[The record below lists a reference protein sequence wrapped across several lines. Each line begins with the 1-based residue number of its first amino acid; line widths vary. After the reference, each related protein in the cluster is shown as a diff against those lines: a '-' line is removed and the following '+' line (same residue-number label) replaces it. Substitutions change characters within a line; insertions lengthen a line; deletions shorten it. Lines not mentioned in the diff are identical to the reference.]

1 MVAVALALAACTD
14 GGDPL
19 GFVAG
24 PPDPGQEESR
34 ERAAASGAGGSMAG
48 TSVCAAGS
56 AVADAANNT
65 ELVADC
71 DVLLSVRDSLRGTG
85 SLNWDANTA
94 IGEWNGVTVLGG
106 RVTGLSLRERG
117 LTGVIPAGL
126 GALGGLTNLDLRDN
140 QLTDPVP
147 ASLGNLSRLRSLV
160 LLGNG
165 LTDSI
170 PAELGDLG
178 ALRVL
183 DLSRN
188 ELAGPIPAEL
198 GDLARLTALR
208 LQGNALTGPI
218 PAELGDLSGLE
229 LLYLQENE
237 LTGAVP
243 AELGGLSRLAEL
255 RLGSNGLTGAVPPEL
270 GGLGELE
277 LLFLDHN
284 ALTGAVPAELGD
296 LGSLRT
302 LLLQNNRLTGSIPSE
317 LGDLDSLLLLAMAD
331 NRLTG
336 SIPPEL
342 GGLASLTQLLLQ
354 SNRLTGE
361 IPLELGDLEN
371 LTHLFLSSN
380 QLTGGIPGSLTRL
393 RSLSDVDLRDNLLGG
408 CVASA
413 LHRFKATINP
423 QSGGSVVPD
432 CRPRVDVYPTEG
444 LETVEGGDSD
454 FFWVLLEDSPSA
466 DVRIRLSSSDP
477 GEGVMHQKELLFT
490 PRDWYVR
497 RIVGVYGVDDDIR
510 DGPQEYTAVLDTL
523 ESTDP
528 RWRGTD
534 PADVRVTNLDNEP
547 EGVPRIN
554 AFEAYPH
561 TIPAGGETMLYWLVD
576 RAASIRIEPGV
587 GTVTEDSVPVR
598 PEATTTY
605 TLTAANFDG
614 ETMAEATV
622 TVVSDVAV
630 EAFRAVPDSVTRG
643 EEARLE
649 WEVEGAESVFIDGV
663 DVTDSTYL
671 AVAPEATT
679 TYGLAAVNALGD
691 SATAEATVTVVPPPS
706 IASFGADPDTVA
718 LGYAARLEWE
728 VEDAHSVFVDG
739 ADVTDST
746 YLAVTPTEATT
757 YELAAVNALGDSA
770 TAEVTV
776 TVVPPPAVDTFRAVP
791 DSVTR
796 GEGARLE
803 WAVEGADSVF
813 IDGADVTDST
823 ELAVAPEATT
833 TYTLIA
839 KNRVGGVTQTAT
851 AAATLTVVPP
861 ASVASF
867 EATPDSVT
875 RGDTARLEWA
885 VEGAESVFID
895 GADVTDSTY
904 LAVAPETTTTYTL
917 EAVNALGD
925 SATAE
930 VTVTVAPPASIAS
943 FGAEPDT
950 IMPGDTARLEWAV
963 EDADSVFIDGAD
975 VTDSTYLAVA
985 PEATTTYELAAVN
998 VLGDSV
1004 TAEVTVTVAVNSPPV
1019 AHVAITGCD
1028 AGNYNCTYDASG
1040 STDPDDNI
1048 ESYGWDM
1055 GDGTTLDGAAVEHGF
1070 AAPGRYTVTLTVT
1083 DSAGATGTKDTVQVV
1098 NLPPEADFTA
1108 SCEALACTFTSTST
1122 DDGGIETWAWDFGDD
1137 ESGAG
1142 AVASHTYA
1150 VGGSYDVTL
1159 TVTDG
1164 LGAEDDTTRTVVVV
1178 PSPVIDSFWAVPDT
1192 ITRGDTARLMWE
1204 IEGADSVFLDPG
1216 IGNVTDSTSL
1226 GVTPDTTT
1234 TYTLAATLA
1243 GETVTVEAEVTVV
1256 PRPEVSITASRTQIT
1271 LGDDV
1276 TLTWRARNTT
1286 RGTLLGAP
1294 FEGETSGD
1302 TTVTPGLG
1310 QTTYEITGR
1319 NAAGT
1324 TVTDEVRVTAT
1335 RPDPPDFWADPD
1347 IITRGDASTLRWTA
1361 HSSWTLS
1368 IDQGIGSL
1376 GAGSGSRPVRPTTTT
1391 TYTLTAT
1398 LAGETVTVEAEV
1410 TVVPRPEVSITASRT
1425 QITLGDDVTLTWRAR
1440 NTTRGTLLGAPFEG
1454 ETSGDTT
1461 VTPGLGQTTYEITG
1475 RNAAGTT
1482 VTDEVRVTATR
1493 PDPPDFWADPD
1504 IITRGDAST
1513 LRWTAHSSWT
1523 LSIDQ
1528 GIGSLGAGSGSR
1540 PVRPTTTT
1548 TYTLTAT
1555 LAGETVTVEAE
1566 VTVVPRPEVSITA
1579 SRTQITLGDD
1589 VTLTWRARNTTRGTL
1604 LGAPFEGE
1612 TSGDTTVTPG
1622 LGQTTYEITGRN
1634 AAGTTVTDEVR
1645 VTATRPDPPDFW
1657 ADPDIITRGDA
1668 STLRWTAHSSWTLSI
1683 DQGIGSLGAG
1693 SGSRPV
1699 RPTTTT
1705 TYTLAATLA
1714 GETVTVE
1721 AEVTVVPRPEVS
1733 ITASR
1738 TQITLGDDVTL
1749 TWRARNTTRGTLLG
1763 APFEGET
1770 SGDTTVTPGLGQTTY
1785 EITGRNA
1792 AGTTVTDEVR
1802 VTATRPDPPDFWAD
1816 PDIITRGDA
1825 STLRWTAH
1833 SSWTLSI
1840 DQGIGSLGAGSGSRP
1855 VRPTTTTTY
1864 TLTAT
1869 LAGET
1874 VTVEAEVTVVPRPE
1888 VSITASRTQI
1898 TLGDDVTLTWRAR
1911 NTTRGTL
1918 LGAPFEGETSGDTTV
1933 TPGLGQT
1940 TYEIT
1945 GRNAAGTT
1953 VTDEVRV
1960 DVVDDEP
1967 MASFDVYCN
1976 GLTCRFQST
1985 SKDDITAF
1993 GDLDHDWTFGDGN
2006 TGTGPS
2012 PTHTYSSRGSY
2023 MVTLTVTDESGQTDS
2038 ASESVSVSAPPVARF
2053 TAGCNQLD
2061 CVFDARDSS
2070 DDVGISEYFWTFG
2083 TETAS
2088 GELVSH
2094 EFDAS
2099 GTYSVTLRVTDTH
2112 GNVTYA
2118 SGSVTTGEGDQRSG
2132 NTPPSPDFT
2141 VNCDGLGCTFT
2152 STSTDDSGIV
2162 SWTWLTGDD
2171 AAAGTRAEHVHRY
2184 ASPGIYTV
2192 NLAVRDERGALGVM
2206 AYWVTVTEQ

>member
-1 MVAVALALAACTD
+1 M
-14 GGDPL
+14 
-19 GFVAG
+19 
-24 PPDPGQEESR
+24 
-34 ERAAASGAGGSMAG
+34 
-48 TSVCAAGS
+48 
-56 AVADAANNT
+56 
-65 ELVADC
+65 
-71 DVLLSVRDSLRGTG
+71 
-85 SLNWDANTA
+85 
-94 IGEWNGVTVLGG
+94 
-106 RVTGLSLRERG
+106 
-117 LTGVIPAGL
+117 
-126 GALGGLTNLDLRDN
+126 
-140 QLTDPVP
+140 
-147 ASLGNLSRLRSLV
+147 
-160 LLGNG
+160 GNG

-679 TYGLAAVNALGD
+679 TYGLAAVNALG
-691 SATAEATVTVVPPPS
+691 
-706 IASFGADPDTVA
+706 
-718 LGYAARLEWE
+718 YAARLEWEVEWE

-875 RGDTARLEWA
+875 RG
-885 VEGAESVFID
+885 EGARARVGGRGRGLGVHRRGRRDGQHVSGGGAGDDHDLHIGGGQRAGRQRDGRSDGDGGAARVDRVVRGGAGNDHAGRHGAARVGGRGRGVGVHRRGRRDGQHVPGGGAGGDDDLRAGGGERAGRQRDGRSDGDGGCQQSAGGARRDHRLRRGQLQLHVRRVGLDRPGRQHRVLWLGHGGRHDAGRRGGRTRLCRAGALHSDID
-895 GADVTDSTY
+895 GDRQRGRDGHEGHGAGREPAAGGRLHRVVRGAGLHVHEHVDRRRRHRD
-904 LAVAPETTTTYTL
+904 
-917 EAVNALGD
+917 LGVGLRGRRERLGLGRVPHLRGRRQLRGHPHGD
-925 SATAE
+925 RQ
-930 VTVTVAPPASIAS
+930 
-943 FGAEPDT
+943 
-950 IMPGDTARLEWAV
+950 PGG
-963 EDADSVFIDGAD
+963 DGR
-975 VTDSTYLAVA
+975 
-985 PEATTTYELAAVN
+985 
-998 VLGDSV
+998 
-1004 TAEVTVTVAVNSPPV
+1004 
-1019 AHVAITGCD
+1019 H
-1028 AGNYNCTYDASG
+1028 
-1040 STDPDDNI
+1040 DPDDR
-1048 ESYGWDM
+1048 GR
-1055 GDGTTLDGAAVEHGF
+1055 GGAPRHRHVL
-1070 AAPGRYTVTLTVT
+1070 GRARH
-1083 DSAGATGTKDTVQVV
+1083 DHAGRRRHP
-1098 NLPPEADFTA
+1098 NL
-1108 SCEALACTFTSTST
+1108 
-1122 DDGGIETWAWDFGDD
+1122 
-1137 ESGAG
+1137 
-1142 AVASHTYA
+1142 
-1150 VGGSYDVTL
+1150 GS
-1159 TVTDG
+1159 
-1164 LGAEDDTTRTVVVV
+1164 
-1178 PSPVIDSFWAVPDT
+1178 
-1192 ITRGDTARLMWE
+1192 RGCR
-1204 IEGADSVFLDPG
+1204 
-1216 IGNVTDSTSL
+1216 L
-1226 GVTPDTTT
+1226 GVHH
-1234 TYTLAATLA
+1234 
-1243 GETVTVEAEVTVV
+1243 
-1256 PRPEVSITASRTQIT
+1256 S
-1271 LGDDV
+1271 
-1276 TLTWRARNTT
+1276 
-1286 RGTLLGAP
+1286 
-1294 FEGETSGD
+1294 
-1302 TTVTPGLG
+1302 GLG
-1310 QTTYEITGR
+1310 QRDRQHRSSGR
-1319 NAAGT
+1319 AGHHDDLHARRRQRRGRQRHGGSDCDCRAAAR
-1324 TVTDEVRVTAT
+1324 TVDLCEPNENPVGRR
-1335 RPDPPDFWADPD
+1335 RPDQLD
-1347 IITRGDASTLRWTA
+1347 G
-1361 HSSWTLS
+1361 
-1368 IDQGIGSL
+1368 
-1376 GAGSGSRPVRPTTTT
+1376 
-1391 TYTLTAT
+1391 
-1398 LAGETVTVEAEV
+1398 GE
-1410 TVVPRPEVSITASRT
+1410 RPE
-1425 QITLGDDVTLTWRAR
+1425 
-1440 NTTRGTLLGAPFEG
+1440 RG
-1454 ETSGDTT
+1454 
-1461 VTPGLGQTTYEITG
+1461 G
-1475 RNAAGTT
+1475 R
-1482 VTDEVRVTATR
+1482 
-1493 PDPPDFWADPD
+1493 
-1504 IITRGDAST
+1504 RG
-1513 LRWTAHSSWT
+1513 
-1523 LSIDQ
+1523 
-1528 GIGSLGAGSGSR
+1528 G
-1540 PVRPTTTT
+1540 
-1548 TYTLTAT
+1548 
-1555 LAGETVTVEAE
+1555 
-1566 VTVVPRPEVSITA
+1566 
-1579 SRTQITLGDD
+1579 
-1589 VTLTWRARNTTRGTL
+1589 
-1604 LGAPFEGE
+1604 
-1612 TSGDTTVTPG
+1612 
-1622 LGQTTYEITGRN
+1622 
-1634 AAGTTVTDEVR
+1634 
-1645 VTATRPDPPDFW
+1645 
-1657 ADPDIITRGDA
+1657 
-1668 STLRWTAHSSWTLSI
+1668 
-1683 DQGIGSLGAG
+1683 
-1693 SGSRPV
+1693 
-1699 RPTTTT
+1699 
-1705 TYTLAATLA
+1705 
-1714 GETVTVE
+1714 
-1721 AEVTVVPRPEVS
+1721 
-1733 ITASR
+1733 
-1738 TQITLGDDVTL
+1738 
-1749 TWRARNTTRGTLLG
+1749 
-1763 APFEGET
+1763 
-1770 SGDTTVTPGLGQTTY
+1770 
-1785 EITGRNA
+1785 
-1792 AGTTVTDEVR
+1792 
-1802 VTATRPDPPDFWAD
+1802 
-1816 PDIITRGDA
+1816 
-1825 STLRWTAH
+1825 
-1833 SSWTLSI
+1833 
-1840 DQGIGSLGAGSGSRP
+1840 
-1855 VRPTTTTTY
+1855 
-1864 TLTAT
+1864 
-1869 LAGET
+1869 
-1874 VTVEAEVTVVPRPE
+1874 
-1888 VSITASRTQI
+1888 
-1898 TLGDDVTLTWRAR
+1898 
-1911 NTTRGTL
+1911 
-1918 LGAPFEGETSGDTTV
+1918 
-1933 TPGLGQT
+1933 
-1940 TYEIT
+1940 
-1945 GRNAAGTT
+1945 
-1953 VTDEVRV
+1953 
-1960 DVVDDEP
+1960 
-1967 MASFDVYCN
+1967 
-1976 GLTCRFQST
+1976 
-1985 SKDDITAF
+1985 
-1993 GDLDHDWTFGDGN
+1993 GDGHQRLR
-2006 TGTGPS
+2006 GREPDADRALRDHGGGP
-2012 PTHTYSSRGSY
+2012 
-2023 MVTLTVTDESGQTDS
+2023 
-2038 ASESVSVSAPPVARF
+2038 
-2053 TAGCNQLD
+2053 AGP
-2061 CVFDARDSS
+2061 AG
-2070 DDVGISEYFWTFG
+2070 VG
-2083 TETAS
+2083 
-2088 GELVSH
+2088 
-2094 EFDAS
+2094 
-2099 GTYSVTLRVTDTH
+2099 
-2112 GNVTYA
+2112 
-2118 SGSVTTGEGDQRSG
+2118 
-2132 NTPPSPDFT
+2132 
-2141 VNCDGLGCTFT
+2141 
-2152 STSTDDSGIV
+2152 
-2162 SWTWLTGDD
+2162 
-2171 AAAGTRAEHVHRY
+2171 
-2184 ASPGIYTV
+2184 
-2192 NLAVRDERGALGVM
+2192 
-2206 AYWVTVTEQ
+2206 